1 MKPPRTIRGFTLL
14 ELLIVVVII
23 GVLAAVGTPMVT
35 GYIADG
41 KQKAAETGLKSI
53 FLMQRDYLR
62 EEGKYYDTG
71 EGSHTKKI
79 NTELF
84 SGNLTLD
91 ESGDYSFQIVAVADT
106 SFVASAIAQGKDTL
120 CINQNNKTGCD

>member
-1 MKPPRTIRGFTLL
+1 MKPPRTMRGFTLL

-53 FLMQRDYLR
+53 
-62 EEGKYYDTG
+62 
-71 EGSHTKKI
+71 
-79 NTELF
+79 
-84 SGNLTLD
+84 
-91 ESGDYSFQIVAVADT
+91 
-106 SFVASAIAQGKDTL
+106 
-120 CINQNNKTGCD
+120 

>member
-1 MKPPRTIRGFTLL
+1 MTLPRAARGFTLM

-41 KQKAAETGLKSI
+41 KQKAAETGLRSI
-53 FLMQRDYLR
+53 YLMQKAYLR
-62 EEGKYYDTG
+62 EEGKYYGTG
-71 EGSHTKKI
+71 AGDHTQKI

-91 ESGDYSFQIVAVADT
+91 ESGDYAFQVVAVDST
-106 SFVASAIAQGKDTL
+106 SFVASAIADGKDTL
-120 CINQNNKTGCD
+120 CINQNNKTGCN

>member
-1 MKPPRTIRGFTLL
+1 MRGFTLL

-53 FLMQRDYLR
+53 YLMQRDYLR
-62 EEGKYYDTG
+62 EEGKYYGTG
-71 EGSHTKKI
+71 EDKQGAFFRQFDFRRKRR
-79 NTELF
+79 LCF
-84 SGNLTLD
+84 SD
-91 ESGDYSFQIVAVADT
+91 CRSRRYQFCS
-106 SFVASAIAQGKDTL
+106 L
-120 CINQNNKTGCD
+120 CNCRWQR

>member
-1 MKPPRTIRGFTLL
+1 MKPPRTMRGFTLL

-41 KQKAAETGLKSI
+41 KQKAAEAGLKSI
-53 FLMQRDYLR
+53 FLMQKDWLR
-62 EEGKYYDTG
+62 EEGEYYDTG
-71 EGSHTKKI
+71 AGDHTKKI

-91 ESGDYSFQIVAVADT
+91 ESGDYSFQIVAVDST

>member
-1 MKPPRTIRGFTLL
+1 MKLPRATRGFTLL

-23 GVLAAVGTPMVT
+23 GILAAVGTPMVT

-41 KQKAAETGLKSI
+41 KQKAAEAGLRAI
-53 FLMQRDYLR
+53 YLMQKDWLR
-62 EEGKYYDTG
+62 EEGVYYGTG
-71 EGSHTKKI
+71 TGSHTSKI

-84 SGNLTLD
+84 SGNSTLD

-106 SFVASAIAQGKDTL
+106 SFVASAIADGKDTL